1 MKTLPNGFLRHRII
15 VLAAAG
21 IAAAGALI
29 ALMGVVT
36 AALAGLP
43 G

>member
-1 MKTLPNGFLRHRII
+1 MKTLRHRIS
-15 VLAAAG
+15 VRAAAG
-21 IAAAGALI
+21 IAAAGVHITLTD
-29 ALMGVVT
+29 VVT